1 MTRENIGSNTI
12 WENVVGYSRAV
23 RIGNF
28 VYVSGTA
35 ALDGETVV
43 AKGDAYAQTIF
54 ILKKIQNALNQAG
67 ADLQHVVRTR
77 IYVAD
82 NINHWDA
89 IAKAHQEVFNDI
101 RPAATMVIVK
111 GLVNH
116 DLLVEIEADAVIET
130 T

>member
-23 RIGNF
+23 RVGNF

-35 ALDGETVV
+35 ALDGDSVV

-82 NINHWDA
+82 NINHWDN
-89 IAKAHQEVFNDI
+89 IAKAHQEVFGEI